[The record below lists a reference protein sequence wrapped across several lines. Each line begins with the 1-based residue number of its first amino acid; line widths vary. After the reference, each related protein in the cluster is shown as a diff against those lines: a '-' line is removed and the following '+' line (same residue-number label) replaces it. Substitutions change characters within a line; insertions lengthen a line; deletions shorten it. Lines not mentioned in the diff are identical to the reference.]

1 MATTVARPRPTVP
14 KVDVTTPRWFERL
27 PVWASMGGF
36 LLILMLA
43 SLFMRTRYLS
53 GQFWMDEAITTGIS
67 SHSLS
72 AIPGI
77 LRHDG
82 NPPLY
87 YMLLHVW
94 MQIFGASESATHALS
109 LVFGLLTIPVGFWAG
124 WSLFGRRAGMM
135 AATLL
140 AFSAFLTQY
149 AQETRMYEL
158 MGLLG
163 LFATAGF
170 LHGFV
175 YGRRKYLIMFSIS
188 LALMLYTQSW
198 GVFFWLG
205 SAFALIP
212 VYLRSDD
219 RRALL
224 RDAALAFMG
233 AGILYLPWVPNFLYQ
248 AKHTAAP
255 WDSSP
260 QFGAPVQLS
269 RNLLGGDRVS
279 IALLLAATIGVAEL
293 FTRAHRRTRDATVM
307 WTLIAIPFATLLLAW
322 IASQITPAWVPR
334 YFAPVL
340 GAIVLLAAFGCS
352 RAGVVGI
359 VAIVFSVIF
368 LINPSSYTPA
378 YKSDMRGIS
387 GEMTPRMHSGDL
399 VVSAQPEQIPLS
411 WYYLRPGLRY
421 ANTIGPVAD
430 PTYFNWI
437 DALNRL
443 QDANPQATLAPLL
456 ASLKPGQQ
464 ILYVRPLT
472 EGAQN
477 WKAPWTQLVRRR
489 AAQWGALLA
498 GDKHLRVVAVA
509 PHSYRGA
516 CCVADSAVLY
526 QKVS

>member
-1 MATTVARPRPTVP
+1 
-14 KVDVTTPRWFERL
+14 
-27 PVWASMGGF
+27 
-36 LLILMLA
+36 
-43 SLFMRTRYLS
+43 
-53 GQFWMDEAITTGIS
+53 
-67 SHSLS
+67 
-72 AIPGI
+72 
-77 LRHDG
+77 
-82 NPPLY
+82 
-87 YMLLHVW
+87 
-94 MQIFGASESATHALS
+94 
-109 LVFGLLTIPVGFWAG
+109 
-124 WSLFGRRAGMM
+124 
-135 AATLL
+135 
-140 AFSAFLTQY
+140 
-149 AQETRMYEL
+149 MYEL

-175 YGRRKYLIMFSIS
+175 FGRRKYLIMFSVS

-205 SAFALIP
+205 SAIALIP
-212 VYLRSDD
+212 VYLRSED
-219 RRALL
+219 RRGLI
-224 RDAALAFMG
+224 RDAALAFIG
-233 AGILYLPWVPNFLYQ
+233 AGILYLPWLPNFLYQ

-260 QFGAPVQLS
+260 HFGAPVQLS

-293 FTRAHRRTRDATVM
+293 FTRAHRRTREATVM
-307 WTLIAIPFATLLLAW
+307 WTLIAIPAATLALAW
-322 IASQITPAWVPR
+322 VASQITPAWVPR

-340 GAIVLLAAFGCS
+340 GAIVLLAAFGCA

-378 YKSDMRGIS
+378 YKSDVRDIS
-387 GEMTPRMHSGDL
+387 GEMTPHLHAGDL
-399 VVSAQPEQIPLS
+399 VISAQPEQIPLT
-411 WYYLRPGLRY
+411 WYYLPPKLRY
-421 ANTIGPVAD
+421 ASTIGPVSD
-430 PTYFNWI
+430 PSYMDWI
-437 DALNRL
+437 DALDRL

-456 ASLKPGQQ
+456 ASLRPGQQ

-472 EGAQN
+472 EGASN

-498 GDKHLRVVAVA
+498 GDKNLRVVAVA
-509 PHSYRGA
+509 PHNYRGA

>member
-1 MATTVARPRPTVP
+1 MATTVSRPRHTVP
-14 KVDVTTPRWFERL
+14 RVDVSTPRWFERM
-27 PVWASMGGF
+27 PIWASTGGF
-36 LLILMLA
+36 LLLLMLA
-43 SLFMRTRYLS
+43 SAFMRTRYLS
-53 GQFWMDEAITTGIS
+53 GQFWMDEAITTGIA

-87 YMLLHVW
+87 YMMLHVW
-94 MQIFGASESATHALS
+94 IQIFGASESATHALS
-109 LVFGLLTIPVGFWAG
+109 LVFGLLTIPVGMWAG

-135 AATLL
+135 AAVLF

-170 LHGFV
+170 VHAFV
-175 YGRRKYLIMFSIS
+175 YRRRKYLIMFSVA

-198 GVFFWLG
+198 GVFFWGG
-205 SAFALIP
+205 SVLALIP
-212 VYLRSDD
+212 TYLRSDD
-219 RRALL
+219 RRGLL
-224 RDAALAFMG
+224 RDAAIAFIG
-233 AGILYLPWVPNFLYQ
+233 AGILYLPWLPNFLYQ

-260 QFGAPVQLS
+260 HFGAPVQLS

-279 IALLLAATIGVAEL
+279 IALLLATTIGVAEL

-340 GAIVLLAAFGCS
+340 AGIVLLAAFGCS

-359 VAIVFSVIF
+359 VAILFSVIF

-378 YKSDMRGIS
+378 YKSDVRDIS
-387 GEMTPRMHSGDL
+387 GEMTPHLRAGDM
-399 VVSAQPEQIPLS
+399 VISAQPEQIPLT
-411 WYYLRPGLRY
+411 WYYLPPNLRY
-421 ANTIGPVAD
+421 ASTIGPVKD
-430 PTYFNWI
+430 PSYMDWI
-437 DALNRL
+437 DALKRL
-443 QDANPQATLAPLL
+443 QNANPQATLAPLL

-472 EGAQN
+472 EGASN
-477 WKAPWTQLVRRR
+477 WKAPWTELVRRR

-498 GDKHLRVVAVA
+498 ANPHLREIAVA
-509 PHSYRGA
+509 PHNYRGA

-526 QKVS
+526 QKTS

>member
-1 MATTVARPRPTVP
+1 
-14 KVDVTTPRWFERL
+14 
-27 PVWASMGGF
+27 MGGF
-36 LLILMLA
+36 LLVLMLA
-43 SLFMRTRYLS
+43 SAFMRTRYLS

-94 MQIFGASESATHALS
+94 IQIFGASESATHALS
-109 LVFGLLTIPVGFWAG
+109 LLFGLLTIPVGFWAG
-124 WSLFGRRAGMM
+124 WSLFGRRAGIM
-135 AATLL
+135 AAVLL

-175 YGRRKYLIMFSIS
+175 FGRRKYLIMFSIA

-205 SAFALIP
+205 SAIALIP

-219 RRALL
+219 RRGLL
-224 RDAALAFMG
+224 RDAAMSFIG
-233 AGILYLPWVPNFLYQ
+233 AGILYLPWLPNFLYQ

-260 QFGAPVQLS
+260 HFGAPVQLS

-293 FTRAHRRTRDATVM
+293 FTRAHRRTREATVM
-307 WTLIAIPFATLLLAW
+307 WTLIAIPVATLALAW
-322 IASQITPAWVPR
+322 VASQITPAWVPR

-340 GAIVLLAAFGCS
+340 GAIVLLAAFGCARS
-352 RAGVVGI
+352 GVVGI

-368 LINPSSYTPA
+368 LINPASYTPA
-378 YKSDMRGIS
+378 YKSDVRDIS
-387 GEMTPRMHSGDL
+387 GEMTPRLHPGDL
-399 VVSAQPEQIPLS
+399 VVSAQPEQTTLA
-411 WYYLRPGLRY
+411 WYYMPPDLRY
-421 ANTIGPVAD
+421 ASTLGPVSD
-430 PTYFNWI
+430 PSYMDWI
-437 DALNRL
+437 DALKRL
-443 QDANPQATLAPLL
+443 QHANPQATLGPLL

-472 EGAQN
+472 EGVSN

-489 AAQWGALLA
+489 AAQWGAILA
-498 GDKHLRVVAVA
+498 ADHSLRAVAVA
-509 PHSYRGA
+509 PHNYRGA
-516 CCVADSAVLY
+516 CCVANSAVLY
-526 QKVS
+526 QKVSAIR

>member
-1 MATTVARPRPTVP
+1 MATTVARPRRTLP
-14 KVDVTTPRWFERL
+14 KVDVPTPDWLNRI
-27 PVWASMGGF
+27 PQWAFAGGVCLVLMAVSTF
-36 LLILMLA
+36 L
-43 SLFMRTRYLS
+43 RTRYIS

-224 RDAALAFMG
+224 RDAGLAFIG

-279 IALLLAATIGVAEL
+279 IALLLASTIGVAEL

-399 VVSAQPEQIPLS
+399 VVSAQPEQIPLT
-411 WYYLRPGLRY
+411 WYYLRPNLRY
-421 ANTIGPVAD
+421 ANTTGPVAD

-443 QDANPQATLAPLL
+443 QNANPRTTLAPLL
-456 ASLKPGQQ
+456 ASLRPGQQ

-498 GDKHLRVVAVA
+498 GDKNLRVVAVA
-509 PHSYRGA
+509 PHNYRGA

>member
-1 MATTVARPRPTVP
+1 MATTVARPRHTVPTV
-14 KVDVTTPRWFERL
+14 DVSTPRWFERI
-27 PVWASMGGF
+27 PIWASTGGF
-36 LLILMLA
+36 LLLLMLA
-43 SLFMRTRYLS
+43 STFMRTRYLS
-53 GQFWMDEAITTGIS
+53 GQFWMDEAITTGIA

-87 YMLLHVW
+87 YMMLHVW
-94 MQIFGASESATHALS
+94 IQIFGASESATHALS
-109 LVFGLLTIPVGFWAG
+109 LVFGLLTIPVSMWAG

-135 AATLL
+135 AAVLF

-170 LHGFV
+170 VHAFV
-175 YGRRKYLIMFSIS
+175 YRRRKYLIMFSVA

-198 GVFFWLG
+198 GVFFWGGAVL
-205 SAFALIP
+205 ALIP
-212 VYLRSDD
+212 TFLRSDD
-219 RRALL
+219 RRGLL
-224 RDAALAFMG
+224 RDAAIAFIG
-233 AGILYLPWVPNFLYQ
+233 AGILYLPWLPNFLYQ

-260 QFGAPVQLS
+260 HFGAPVQLS

-279 IALLLAATIGVAEL
+279 IALLLATTIGVAEL

-307 WTLIAIPFATLLLAW
+307 WTLIAIPAATLALAW

-340 GAIVLLAAFGCS
+340 AGILLLAAFGCS

-359 VAIVFSVIF
+359 VAVVFSVIF

-378 YKSDMRGIS
+378 YKSDVRSIS
-387 GEMTPRMHSGDL
+387 GEMTPHLRAGDL
-399 VVSAQPEQIPLS
+399 VISAQPEQIPLT
-411 WYYLRPGLRY
+411 WYYLPPNLRY
-421 ANTIGPVAD
+421 ASSIGPVKD
-430 PTYFNWI
+430 PSYMDWI
-437 DALNRL
+437 DALKRL
-443 QDANPQATLAPLL
+443 QNANPQATLAPLL

-472 EGAQN
+472 EGASN

-498 GDKHLRVVAVA
+498 ANPHLREIAVA
-509 PHSYRGA
+509 PHNYRGA

-526 QKVS
+526 QKTS